1 MATAQQIEEQIAA
14 VHAEIDGRL
23 ERAIALREAAN
34 DEVKKIRAE
43 KDAAPRLH
51 VKRNTKKSKVTVEGL
66 TTVLTALD
74 ASLKDDEG
82 NGEVSTLPELRLGGG
97 E

>member
-1 MATAQQIEEQIAA
+1 MATASEIQAQIEA

-34 DEVKKIRAE
+34 DEVKAIRAE

-51 VKRNTKKSKVTVEGL
+51 VKRNTKKRSGADEFSGEKL
-66 TTVLTALD
+66 SAKLD
-74 ASLKDDEG
+74 ALAA
-82 NGEVSTLPELRLGGG
+82 GEQQSDSFLPGVG